1 MMVILLIVFLIISV
15 AAVSSWLYRCK
26 ILVINQFPPCK
37 WKVLEYKNV
46 TKDDEYINTTEYI
59 NILNEL
65 NIFYF
70 LSFGSELAAFRDGS
84 KKKGDHDVDMHIPI
98 WKNYKIFHCN
108 NYEKLNNTLFNNKN
122 VHLYENY
129 TVCGKNRKYYIDVL
143 KNYLL
148 KQWGKYNV
156 KINAFS
162 LSMHV
167 YLHYNPHSYPLHYD
181 FWIFMSNEYVY
192 RDLNLC
198 IVSFQS
204 TKAIV
209 SSNPH
214 PHLQLLYGNYL
225 IPSSRQASDG
235 YSIHSPNKP

>member
-1 MMVILLIVFLIISV
+1 MVILLIVFLIISV

-46 TKDDEYINTTEYI
+46 NKDDEYINTTEYI

-167 YLHYNPHSYPLHYD
+167 

-198 IVSFQS
+198 VVSFQS

-225 IPSSRQASDG
+225 IPSNRQASDG